1 MSTHESD
8 ANQPETAMD
17 DSTENQNQLTRRC
30 FLALRR
36 LLEYTFVIGLMLL
49 LLSMLSP
56 SINHGPPGPRAVSL
70 NNLKCI
76 GLSVHNYATEHDGS
90 LPPHAILSLEG
101 SPNFG
106 WATSLLP
113 FLEQTNL
120 YEHLELEKP
129 WDDSANQELASRR
142 LEIFLNPRVDGPT
155 EEHGYALLH
164 YAVNSQLVRPDKSW
178 SLDEIS
184 DKDGLGNTILCGEIS
199 NHFRPW
205 AAPGSLRDPVQGIGD
220 SPDQFGM
227 EVEDGLVIFAFADG
241 SSKPV
246 SRDIDP
252 KILKAWATPDGGEI
266 IPEQ

>member
-1 MSTHESD
+1 MYESN

-17 DSTENQNQLTRRC
+17 DSAENQTQLTWRR
-30 FLALRR
+30 FLPPRR
-36 LLEYTFVIGLMLL
+36 LVEYTFVIGIILVLI
-49 LLSMLSP
+49 SMISP
-56 SINHGPPGPRAVSL
+56 SINHGPPGPRAVSQ

-76 GLSVHNYATEHDGS
+76 GLSVHDYANENDHA
-90 LPPHAILSLEG
+90 LPPHAIPGSEG

-106 WATSLLP
+106 WATSLLS

-129 WDDSANQELASRR
+129 WEDPVNQEHTSRR
-142 LEIFLNPRVDGPT
+142 IEIFLNPRVDGPT

-199 NHFRPW
+199 SRFRPW
-205 AAPGSLRDPVQGIGD
+205 AAPGSRRDPAEGIGD
-220 SPDQFGM
+220 GPAQFGIK
-227 EVEDGLVIFAFADG
+227 DSPLVLFAFADG
-241 SSKPV
+241 SSKV
-246 SRDIDP
+246 IGNDIDP
-252 KILKAWATPDGGEI
+252 KILKAWATPDGGEMM
-266 IPEQ
+266 PE